1 MTNDPETLIF
11 LSDPKRFMDL
21 VMNDDA
27 KTRLDGFTLFDDIA
41 LCEIVRYGIY
51 NDENMIS
58 DLSQF
63 YREMIMKREEEQ
75 RFELYQHIAGL
86 VENVSFVSVNA
97 FLPFIAE
104 DTSRRIVST
113 AVIDFVSS
121 GQLTDNDPMS
131 RPKDI
136 IGMIESSFLE
146 NEGAA
151 YGALLYLGDDRVCRL
166 LWPIRDSLDNA
177 AINEAVNCST
187 GFMYSATADFYMDWL
202 EGMEGDLEDGRFGT
216 VASGLYLL
224 KKSSQQDLVFTGR
237 RPFPAKDASPE
248 EFQAMRTSIPTEEY
262 LKKAAPRF
270 FALERTEP
278 PPRVMPHVLLE
289 WGLDPVTD
297 PSEMEGF
304 DDRTRSPVG
313 NRVAQPPVPEGEVVE
328 VEGDWFDGEGNIFL
342 VWGILNPNGP
352 TLYCLGNRET
362 NGKQRVFFRWLHML
376 GGRTTYA
383 ANSTDKSNY
392 QDIFDGAVAIQ
403 NDLISKYSHGIF
415 KTIPSFVIATGG
427 DETII
432 DIAQNLITNG
442 PISKEDWGKERSYL
456 ETFRTDFFARAG
468 SEIRGVYDEEMA
480 KLAAEGKEPTEFL
493 QLTKARYGLIDAF
506 ENATFPEFESSE
518 LTPELLAEWSSM
530 VFAPEIQNDAFST
543 LATMWNGAISMLSE
557 EMKAETVPFDR
568 VIDFLDDY
576 QFGLADG

>member
-1 MTNDPETLIF
+1 MSNDPETLIF
-11 LSDPKRFMDL
+11 QSDPKRFMDL
-21 VMNDDA
+21 VMTDDA
-27 KTRLDGFTLFDDIA
+27 KTRLDGFTLLNDIA
-41 LCEIVRYGIY
+41 LCEIVRYGVY
-51 NDENMIS
+51 SDENMIS

-63 YREMIMKREEEQ
+63 YREIIMEREEEQ
-75 RFELYQHIAGL
+75 RFELYQHVAGL
-86 VENVSFVSVNA
+86 VENVPFVSANA

-104 DTSRRIVST
+104 DTARRIVST
-113 AVIDFVSS
+113 AVIDYVSS

-151 YGALLYLGDDRVCRL
+151 FGALLYLGDERVCRL

-202 EGMEGDLEDGRFGT
+202 EGMEGDLEDGLFGI

-224 KKSSQQDLVFTGR
+224 KKSSQQDLVFTGQ

-248 EFQAMRTSIPTEEY
+248 EFQAMRTSISIGKY
-262 LKKAAPRF
+262 LEGAAPRF

-297 PSEMEGF
+297 PSEMEVF
-304 DDRTRSPVG
+304 DDRTRSPVT
-313 NRVAQPPVPEGEVVE
+313 NPAVHSPIPEGETIE
-328 VEGDWFDGEGNIFL
+328 VEGDWFDGTGNIFL
-342 VWGILNPNGP
+342 LWGILNPNGP
-352 TLYCLGNRET
+352 TLYCLGDREV
-362 NGKQRVFFRWLHML
+362 NGKQRIFFRWLHML

-383 ANSTDKSNY
+383 ANSTDESTY
-392 QDIFDGAVAIQ
+392 QDIFDGAVGIQ

-415 KTIPSFVIATGG
+415 KTIPSFIIATGG
-427 DETII
+427 DETLI

-442 PISKEDWGKERSYL
+442 PVAKEDWGKERSYL
-456 ETFRTDFFARAG
+456 DTFRTDFFARAG
-468 SEIRGVYDEEMA
+468 SEIRGVYDEEIA
-480 KLAAEGKEPTEFL
+480 KLAAVGKEPTEFL

-518 LTPELLAEWSSM
+518 LTPKLLEEWSSAM
-530 VFAPEIQNDAFST
+530 CVPDLQNSALDT
-543 LATMWNGAISMLSE
+543 LATMWNGAISMLPE

-568 VIDFLDDY
+568 VIDFLDNY
-576 QFGLADG
+576 HFGLAD

>member
-1 MTNDPETLIF
+1 MSNDPETLIF
-11 LSDPKRFMDL
+11 QSDPKRFMDL
-21 VMNDDA
+21 VMTDDA
-27 KTRLDGFTLFDDIA
+27 KTRLDGFTLLNDIA
-41 LCEIVRYGIY
+41 LCEIVRYGVY
-51 NDENMIS
+51 SDENMIS

-63 YREMIMKREEEQ
+63 YREIIMEREEEQ
-75 RFELYQHIAGL
+75 RFELYQHVAGL
-86 VENVSFVSVNA
+86 VENVPFVSANA

-104 DTSRRIVST
+104 DTARRIVST
-113 AVIDFVSS
+113 AVIDYVSS

-136 IGMIESSFLE
+136 IEMIESSFLE

-151 YGALLYLGDDRVCRL
+151 FGALLYLGDERVCRL

-187 GFMYSATADFYMDWL
+187 GFMYSATANFYMDWL
-202 EGMEGDLEDGRFGT
+202 EGMEGDLEDGLFGI

-224 KKSSQQDLVFTGR
+224 KKSSQQDLVFTGQ

-248 EFQAMRTSIPTEEY
+248 EFQAMRTSISIGKY
-262 LKKAAPRF
+262 LEGAAPRF

-297 PSEMEGF
+297 PSEMEVF
-304 DDRTRSPVG
+304 DDRTRSPVT
-313 NRVAQPPVPEGEVVE
+313 NPAVHSPIPEGETIE
-328 VEGDWFDGEGNIFL
+328 VEGDWFDGTGNIFL
-342 VWGILNPNGP
+342 LWGILNPNGP
-352 TLYCLGNRET
+352 TLYCLGDREV
-362 NGKQRVFFRWLHML
+362 NGKQRIFFRWLHML

-383 ANSTDKSNY
+383 ANSTDESTY
-392 QDIFDGAVAIQ
+392 QDIFDGAVGIQ

-415 KTIPSFVIATGG
+415 KTIPSFIIATGG
-427 DETII
+427 DETLI

-442 PISKEDWGKERSYL
+442 PVAKEDWGKERSYL
-456 ETFRTDFFARAG
+456 DTFRTDFFARAG
-468 SEIRGVYDEEMA
+468 SEIRGVYDEEIA
-480 KLAAEGKEPTEFL
+480 KLAAVGKEPTEFL

-518 LTPELLAEWSSM
+518 LTPKLLEEWSSAM
-530 VFAPEIQNDAFST
+530 CVPDLQNSALDT
-543 LATMWNGAISMLSE
+543 LATMWNGAISMLPE

-568 VIDFLDDY
+568 VIDFLDNY
-576 QFGLADG
+576 HFGLAD

>member
-1 MTNDPETLIF
+1 MSNDPETLIF
-11 LSDPKRFMDL
+11 QSDPKRFMDL
-21 VMNDDA
+21 VMTDDA
-27 KTRLDGFTLFDDIA
+27 KTRLDGFTLLNDIA
-41 LCEIVRYGIY
+41 LCEIVRYGVY
-51 NDENMIS
+51 SDENMIS

-63 YREMIMKREEEQ
+63 YREIIMEREEEQ
-75 RFELYQHIAGL
+75 RFELYQHVAGL
-86 VENVSFVSVNA
+86 VENVPFVSANA

-104 DTSRRIVST
+104 DTARRIVST
-113 AVIDFVSS
+113 AVIDYVSS

-151 YGALLYLGDDRVCRL
+151 FGALLYLGDERVCRL

-202 EGMEGDLEDGRFGT
+202 EGMEGDLEDGLFGI

-224 KKSSQQDLVFTGR
+224 KKSSQQDLVFTGQ

-248 EFQAMRTSIPTEEY
+248 EFQAMRTSISIGKY
-262 LKKAAPRF
+262 LEGAAPRF

-278 PPRVMPHVLLE
+278 PPPVMPHVLLE

-297 PSEMEGF
+297 PSEMEVF
-304 DDRTRSPVG
+304 DDRTRSPVTNPG
-313 NRVAQPPVPEGEVVE
+313 VHSPVPGGETIE
-328 VEGDWFDGEGNIFL
+328 VEGDWFDGTGNIFL
-342 VWGILNPNGP
+342 LWGILNPNGP
-352 TLYCLGNRET
+352 TLYCLGDREV
-362 NGKQRVFFRWLHML
+362 NGKQRIFFRWLHML

-383 ANSTDKSNY
+383 ANSTDESTY
-392 QDIFDGAVAIQ
+392 QDIFDGAVGIQ

-415 KTIPSFVIATGG
+415 KTIPSFIIATGG
-427 DETII
+427 DETLI

-442 PISKEDWGKERSYL
+442 PVAKEDWGKERSYL
-456 ETFRTDFFARAG
+456 DTFRTDFFARAG
-468 SEIRGVYDEEMA
+468 SEIRGVYDEEIA
-480 KLAAEGKEPTEFL
+480 KLAAVGKEPTEFL

-518 LTPELLAEWSSM
+518 LTPKLLEEWSSAM
-530 VFAPEIQNDAFST
+530 CVPDLQNSALDT
-543 LATMWNGAISMLSE
+543 LATMWNGAISMLPE

-568 VIDFLDDY
+568 VIDFLDNY
-576 QFGLADG
+576 HFGLAD

>member
-1 MTNDPETLIF
+1 ME
-11 LSDPKRFMDL
+11 
-21 VMNDDA
+21 
-27 KTRLDGFTLFDDIA
+27 
-41 LCEIVRYGIY
+41 
-51 NDENMIS
+51 
-58 DLSQF
+58 
-63 YREMIMKREEEQ
+63 REEEQ
-75 RFELYQHIAGL
+75 RFELYQHVAGL
-86 VENVSFVSVNA
+86 VENVPFVSANA

-104 DTSRRIVST
+104 DTARRIVST
-113 AVIDFVSS
+113 AVIDYVSS

-151 YGALLYLGDDRVCRL
+151 FGALLYLGDERVCRL

-202 EGMEGDLEDGRFGT
+202 EGMEGDLEDGLFGI

-224 KKSSQQDLVFTGR
+224 KKSSQQDLVFTGQ

-248 EFQAMRTSIPTEEY
+248 EFQAMRTSISIGKY
-262 LKKAAPRF
+262 LEGAAPRF

-297 PSEMEGF
+297 PSEMEVF
-304 DDRTRSPVG
+304 DDRTRSPVT
-313 NRVAQPPVPEGEVVE
+313 NPAVHSPIPEGETIE
-328 VEGDWFDGEGNIFL
+328 VEGDWFDGTGNIFL
-342 VWGILNPNGP
+342 LWGILNPNGP
-352 TLYCLGNRET
+352 TLYCLGDREV
-362 NGKQRVFFRWLHML
+362 NGKQRIFFRWLHML

-383 ANSTDKSNY
+383 ANSTDESTY
-392 QDIFDGAVAIQ
+392 QDIFDGAVGIQ

-415 KTIPSFVIATGG
+415 KTIPSFIIATGG
-427 DETII
+427 DETLI

-442 PISKEDWGKERSYL
+442 PVAKEDWGKERSYL
-456 ETFRTDFFARAG
+456 DTFRTDFFARAG
-468 SEIRGVYDEEMA
+468 SEIRGVYDEEIA
-480 KLAAEGKEPTEFL
+480 KLAAVGKEPTEFL

-518 LTPELLAEWSSM
+518 LTPKLLEEWSSAM
-530 VFAPEIQNDAFST
+530 CVPDLQNSALDT
-543 LATMWNGAISMLSE
+543 LATMWNGAISMLPE

-568 VIDFLDDY
+568 VIDFLDNY
-576 QFGLADG
+576 HFGLAD

>member
-1 MTNDPETLIF
+1 MSNDPETLIF
-11 LSDPKRFMDL
+11 QSDPKRFMDL
-21 VMNDDA
+21 VMTDDA
-27 KTRLDGFTLFDDIA
+27 KTRLDGFTLLNDIA
-41 LCEIVRYGIY
+41 LCEIVRYGVY
-51 NDENMIS
+51 SDENMIS

-63 YREMIMKREEEQ
+63 YREIIMEREEEQ
-75 RFELYQHIAGL
+75 RFELYQHVAGL
-86 VENVSFVSVNA
+86 VENVPFVSANA

-104 DTSRRIVST
+104 DTARRIVST
-113 AVIDFVSS
+113 AVIDYVSS

-151 YGALLYLGDDRVCRL
+151 FGALLYLGDERVCRL

-202 EGMEGDLEDGRFGT
+202 EGMEGDLEDGLFGI

-224 KKSSQQDLVFTGR
+224 KKSSQQDLVFTGQ

-248 EFQAMRTSIPTEEY
+248 EFQAMRTSISIGKY
-262 LKKAAPRF
+262 LEGAAPRF

-297 PSEMEGF
+297 PSEMEVF
-304 DDRTRSPVG
+304 DDRTRSPVT
-313 NRVAQPPVPEGEVVE
+313 NPAVHSPIPEGETIE
-328 VEGDWFDGEGNIFL
+328 VEGDWFDGTGNIFL
-342 VWGILNPNGP
+342 LWGILNPNGP
-352 TLYCLGNRET
+352 TLYCLGDREV
-362 NGKQRVFFRWLHML
+362 NGKQRIFFRWLHML

-383 ANSTDKSNY
+383 ANSTDESTY
-392 QDIFDGAVAIQ
+392 QDIFDGAVGIQ

-415 KTIPSFVIATGG
+415 KTIPSFIIATGG
-427 DETII
+427 DETLI

-442 PISKEDWGKERSYL
+442 PVAKEDWGKERSYL
-456 ETFRTDFFARAG
+456 DTFRTDFFARAG
-468 SEIRGVYDEEMA
+468 SEIRGVYDEEIA
-480 KLAAEGKEPTEFL
+480 KLAAVGKEPTEFL
-493 QLTKARYGLIDAF
+493 QLTKARCGLIDAF

-518 LTPELLAEWSSM
+518 LTPKLLEEWSSAM
-530 VFAPEIQNDAFST
+530 CVPDLQNSALDT
-543 LATMWNGAISMLSE
+543 LATMWNGAISMLPE

-568 VIDFLDDY
+568 VIDFLDNY
-576 QFGLADG
+576 HFGLAD